1 MSSVDGWG
9 QLWRWP
15 LYSPRRFFSC
25 VAVLLALIAVS
36 NMILGGGGSLPPPDR
51 PAAAPSGTAPP
62 QPTPTDTRTTPID
75 QSPLAEPAV
84 PGSDGTGITPTPSPR
99 PATADGAQKASA
111 MALAFTRAWADHS
124 KPPAQW
130 LAGVGQYADPEFAAQ
145 LRSTDPR
152 NVPAGKV
159 TGAPH
164 PASVFYASASVE
176 VPTDAGTV
184 VVELVSDGHAWRVV
198 DIHPKR

>member
-1 MSSVDGWG
+1 MSSPDGWG

-15 LYSPRRFFSC
+15 LYSPRRFFTC
-25 VAVLLALIAVS
+25 VAVVLALIAVS
-36 NMILGGGGSLPPPDR
+36 NMILGGGASLPPPDR
-51 PAAAPSGTAPP
+51 DAAASPGS
-62 QPTPTDTRTTPID
+62 PTPTPTETTTTPFD
-75 QSPLAEPAV
+75 ESSFPAV
-84 PGSDGTGITPTPSPR
+84 SGVPGPTDVTPTASPR
-99 PATADGAQKASA
+99 PATRDGPQQAAA

-130 LAGVGQYADPEFAAQ
+130 LAEVSRYADPEFAAQ
-145 LRSTDPR
+145 LASTDPR
-152 NVPAGKV
+152 NVPATRV

-164 PASVFYASASVE
+164 PVAVYFASASVE

-184 VVELVSDGHAWRVV
+184 VVELVSDGRAWRAV